1 MAFSS
6 VEGLLAAARTKPVWE
21 AVLED
26 DCNDR
31 GVERSRSLDQM
42 AALWAAMAP
51 PVTEYD
57 PAPPA
62 PAG

>member
-6 VEGLLAAARTKPVWE
+6 IEGLLAAARTRPVWE

-26 DCNDR
+26 DCSDR
-31 GVERSRSLDQM
+31 GVDRQKSLDQM

-51 PVTEYD
+51 PGDRV
-57 PAPPA
+57 
-62 PAG
+62 